1 MTRASLLLRSSLL
14 ALLALVIVLLALVA
28 SSTQSS
34 LLSILALGLLLG
46 FALLGL
52 LWLLWKGL
60 RAFLWRVGRRLAFS
74 YFLIGIFPIPLVAL
88 LLLLNGFLLSG
99 YFLGHLFRDA
109 ANSLQLEVQHV
120 AETAMIG
127 FASGNESEWDEA
139 EQIDVAFYSKGRRV
153 AGSKLLP
160 TRWPDWLASAE
171 FREQG
176 AGRRRPAPLFAALAD
191 DTPTLVGSASAGGR
205 GVLAAF
211 SGSIDDE
218 LGRRSG
224 LDVTLMRGDEDK
236 KGTIQLSLG
245 EREFA
250 LVPFG
255 AQRPTQTEAEPT
267 LADSQKP
274 PWWRRPVLLWGEL
287 AGPLRSLDDG
297 TVLTDHVVAT
307 LHGKPSTVFGRLFS
321 GSAEVNTAVWAS
333 LISVTG
339 LLATIYGLAFL
350 MAFFLIFALSRAVNR
365 LSRATNSVRDG
376 DFSTRI
382 PVKRRDQIGELQ
394 RSFNEMTANLEASV
408 AAVAQ
413 KEILD
418 KELQIAR
425 DLQQS
430 LIPTDIP
437 TSDAA
442 EFATL
447 FEPSA
452 AIGGDYFDILRLDDQ
467 RLVVVIADVSG
478 HGLPTGL
485 RMAMLKAALV
495 ILVDEGKPAQE
506 ILRRLSAMVRSESER
521 RFFVTA
527 CIAFID
533 LERGEMEL
541 TNAGHPPTYLLRD
554 GETQEILLT
563 GNPLGALGESF
574 GQMQI
579 SLQENDVVVWLSDG
593 LIEALD
599 PAGEPFG
606 YDRLEQALDGPA
618 DDAAQVRDRLLAAVE
633 SHARGVPATD
643 DKTLVAMLY
652 RPSAA
657 TPASS
662 RTRRM

>member
-1 MTRASLLLRSSLL
+1 
-14 ALLALVIVLLALVA
+14 
-28 SSTQSS
+28 
-34 LLSILALGLLLG
+34 
-46 FALLGL
+46 
-52 LWLLWKGL
+52 
-60 RAFLWRVGRRLAFS
+60 
-74 YFLIGIFPIPLVAL
+74 
-88 LLLLNGFLLSG
+88 
-99 YFLGHLFRDA
+99 
-109 ANSLQLEVQHV
+109 
-120 AETAMIG
+120 
-127 FASGNESEWDEA
+127 
-139 EQIDVAFYSKGRRV
+139 
-153 AGSKLLP
+153 
-160 TRWPDWLASAE
+160 
-171 FREQG
+171 
-176 AGRRRPAPLFAALAD
+176 
-191 DTPTLVGSASAGGR
+191 
-205 GVLAAF
+205 
-211 SGSIDDE
+211 
-218 LGRRSG
+218 
-224 LDVTLMRGDEDK
+224 
-236 KGTIQLSLG
+236 
-245 EREFA
+245 
-250 LVPFG
+250 
-255 AQRPTQTEAEPT
+255 
-267 LADSQKP
+267 
-274 PWWRRPVLLWGEL
+274 L

-307 LHGKPSTVFGRLFS
+307 LHGKPSNVFGRLFS

-365 LSRATNSVRDG
+365 LSRATNSVTDG

-430 LIPTDIP
+430 LIPADIP

-452 AIGGDYFDILRLDDQ
+452 AIGGDYFDILPLDDQ

-495 ILVDEGKPAQE
+495 ILVDEGKPSQE

-554 GETQEILLT
+554 GEAQEILLT

-574 GQMQI
+574 GQVQI